1 MIYFTSDLHLGHKNI
16 LKLSNR
22 PFSTIEE
29 MDEILIRNWNDKVK
43 GCDTV
48 YIVGDLIYK
57 SQEPEKYLKEL
68 KGKKVL
74 IIGNHDS
81 GWLGKIDVEKYFIKT
96 TMLLEQSLCNH
107 IMTLC
112 HYPMLE
118 WRGSRKDVNCKKLG
132 YLVHGHIHNR
142 VEDKYL
148 ELFKSPHALNA
159 GVDIN
164 NFEPVTFEELCVNNI
179 KHKNTILFNGNI

>member
-1 MIYFTSDLHLGHKNI
+1 MIYFTADLHLGHKNI

-22 PFSTIEE
+22 PFTKIDA
-29 MDEILIRNWNDKVK
+29 MDEVLINNWNKKVK
-43 GCDTV
+43 GNDTV
-48 YIVGDLIYK
+48 YIMGDLIYK

-74 IIGNHDS
+74 IMGNHDG
-81 GWLGKIDVEKYFIKT
+81 GWLSKIAAEKYFIKT

-107 IMTLC
+107 MITLC

-118 WRGSRKDVNCKKLG
+118 WRGSRKDFNCKRLG
-132 YLVHGHIHNR
+132 YLIHGHIHDR

-164 NFEPVTFEELCVNNI
+164 NFEPVTFDELVANNI
-179 KHKNTILFNGNI
+179 KHKKSLL